1 MIGDCAQVV
10 HAFVRAGLQQLGA
23 EHADLWQE
31 RVVQCEGRL
40 EVVCGEARQE
50 LEARLRGDAAA
61 VDLVYLDPMFPA
73 GKRKSALP
81 KRRMQWLRHY
91 LDAHSLAPHPPIET
105 PAAPTDGEVGEVGE
119 LLSLA
124 RRVAAK
130 VILKRADDGPVVGK
144 PSSQVASSKIVRYDV
159 YTGLP

>member
-1 MIGDCAQVV
+1 M
-10 HAFVRAGLQQLGA
+10 RTGLQQLGA

-50 LEARLRGDAAA
+50 LEARLQVVERGDGPA

-73 GKRKSALP
+73 SKRKSALP

-91 LDAHSLAPHPPIET
+91 LDAHSLAPSPPIET
-105 PAAPTDGEVGEVGE
+105 PSAPTDGEVGE
-119 LLSLA
+119 LISLA

-144 PSSQVASSKIVRYDV
+144 PSSQVASSKIVRYDI